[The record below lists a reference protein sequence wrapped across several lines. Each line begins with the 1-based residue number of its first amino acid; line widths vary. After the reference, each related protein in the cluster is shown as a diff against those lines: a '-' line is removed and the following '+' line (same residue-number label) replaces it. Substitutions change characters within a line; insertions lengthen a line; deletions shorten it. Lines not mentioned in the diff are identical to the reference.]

1 MQLERRKL
9 FQNWWYS
16 KSWQTVLRFG
26 ISLLFELFFNPVFT
40 LLIFVFV
47 VSLSLLWYHFC
58 NQYDNHMII
67 VVMIVIKNHNNCSCN
82 YCYRHRC
89 YHYYFYHFI
98 IIVVYLVIFIIL
110 IIIIFQRRIFSIS
123 LFFNGS
129 LTEIVRQCGL
139 VYLQIDRTRTIY
151 CLAAFLSVCLHACL
165 YARVTDWL
173 TDWPTYWLDGWLTD
187 WLMLQINPVDQSN
200 IRLE

>member
-1 MQLERRKL
+1 MPLERRKL

-16 KSWQTVLRFG
+16 KSWNLYCSSLRETVLRFG
-26 ISLLFELFFNPVFT
+26 ISLLFELFFNLVFT

-47 VSLSLLWYHFC
+47 ASLSLLWYHYC

-67 VVMIVIKNHNNCSCN
+67 VVMIVIKNHNNCCCN
-82 YCYRHRC
+82 YCYHHRC

-110 IIIIFQRRIFSIS
+110 IIIIIQRWIFSIS

-129 LTEIVRQCGL
+129 LTEIVKQWGL

-151 CLAAFLSVCLHACL
+151 CLAAFLSVCLHARL

-173 TDWPTYWLDGWLTD
+173 TDWLTD
-187 WLMLQINPVDQSN
+187 QLIGWMVDWP
-200 IRLE
+200 IG